1 MREKIKTRAEA
12 RELRGRAMQEGRRVV
27 FTNGCFDLL
36 HAGHVRYLEAARA
49 EGDLLIVGLNS
60 DASVRRLKG
69 PGRPLNPA
77 ADRAEVLAGL
87 QAVDA
92 VVFFEEDTPAEL
104 IAELVP
110 EVLVKGADWA
120 EGEIV
125 GADTV
130 ESQGGKVV
138 RIPLLEGRS
147 TSQLIEAIRQPGR
160 RGRANRKQSRER

>member
-1 MREKIKTRAEA
+1 MPNKIKSRSQI
-12 RELRGRAMQEGRRVV
+12 RELRRQARSEGRRVV

-104 IAELVP
+104 IAELAP
-110 EVLVKGADWA
+110 DVLVKGADWA

-125 GADTV
+125 GADIV

-147 TSQLIEAIRQPGR
+147 TSRLIAAIRRPGR
-160 RGRANRKQSRER
+160 GGRAKRKQSKER

>member
-1 MREKIKTRAEA
+1 MQNKIKSRRQI
-12 RELRGRAMQEGRRVV
+12 RELSRQARREGRRVV

-60 DASVRRLKG
+60 DSSVRRLKG

-92 VVFFEEDTPAEL
+92 VVIFGKDTPAEL
-104 IAELVP
+104 IAELKP

-130 ESQGGKVV
+130 QRRGGKVV

-147 TSQLIEAIRQPGR
+147 TSRMIQAIRRPKR
-160 RGRANRKQSRER
+160 R